1 MPHRDLDVGRER
13 VALVLRRLVET
24 GLTHAEHGGLAKN
37 SGNVFWTSRVSVGFS
52 ASFGFT
58 ATHEKWRMP
67 YWAAR
72 VGSNSLICRK

>member
-1 MPHRDLDVGRER
+1 MSTWASSESHSFFVDLCRPVSPTPSTVGF
-13 VALVLRRLVET
+13 
-24 GLTHAEHGGLAKN
+24 AKN
-37 SGNVFWTSRVSVGFS
+37 SGKCLSTSRVSEVFS

-67 YWAAR
+67 YCAAR